1 MRTTQHRAD
10 HPNPTPAPPMV
21 EARPDEY
28 VFASEYHFDVVA
40 PGEERIRALSEH
52 FGAGYN
58 RA

>member
-28 VFASEYHFDVVA
+28 VFAAEYHFDA
-40 PGEERIRALSEH
+40 AEERVHALSEH
-52 FGAGYN
+52 FGAGVMS
-58 RA
+58 